1 MTRLERPGVLGRG
14 RQTVGGQQCL
24 QGFQESRVKL
34 GGYAGIIASPPLLR
48 ARFVGIVAAMTATTL
63 APATRYQIAA
73 WLMTASG
80 LLLILYLRLLP
91 ALLAGLLVVQ
101 LVHLLAPRFVI
112 GKLGHT
118 WSKVLVVSL
127 ITLIVL
133 GALGGVTAGAIL
145 YLRTEGGLA
154 GLLTKMAEVIENSRE
169 LLPPWAGEWLPQ
181 GDESVI
187 RAGLV
192 EWLRVHAQDLR
203 KLGGD
208 AGRVLLLILV
218 GFIIGSFV
226 ALREASPHQM
236 MAPLA
241 QALCERVHRL
251 AEAFRRVVFAQVRI
265 SALNALLTWAYL
277 VLVLPA
283 FGVELPFVKTMV
295 LVTFVVG
302 LLPVLGNLIS
312 NTIIVIISLSHSL
325 YVAAGSLV
333 FLVVIHKL
341 EYFVNA
347 RIIGGQIKAR
357 AWELLIAMLAMEAAF
372 GVPGVIAAPF
382 FYAYIKKELSDR
394 ELI

>member
-1 MTRLERPGVLGRG
+1 MTVI
-14 RQTVGGQQCL
+14 Q
-24 QGFQESRVKL
+24 
-34 GGYAGIIASPPLLR
+34 
-48 ARFVGIVAAMTATTL
+48 
-63 APATRYQIAA
+63 PATRYQIAA
-73 WLMTASG
+73 WLMMAAG
-80 LLLILYLRLLP
+80 LLLALKLRLLP

-112 GKLGHT
+112 GKLSHT
-118 WSKVLVVSL
+118 WSKILVVSL
-127 ITLIVL
+127 ITLVVL
-133 GALGGVTAGAIL
+133 GALGGLTAGAIL
-145 YLRTEGGLA
+145 YLRTEGGLT

-169 LLPPWAGEWLPQ
+169 LLPPWAREWLPQ

-192 EWLRVHAQDLR
+192 EWLRTHAQDLR
-203 KLGGD
+203 KMGGD
-208 AGRVLLLILV
+208 AGRVLLLMLIGMV
-218 GFIIGSFV
+218 IGSFV
-226 ALREASPHQM
+226 ALREATPNLRLG
-236 MAPLA
+236 PLSVE
-241 QALCERVHRL
+241 LCERVQRL
-251 AEAFRRVVFAQVRI
+251 GEAFRRVVFAQLRI
-265 SALNALLTWAYL
+265 SALNALLTWIYL
-277 VLVLPA
+277 GLILPS

-312 NTIIVIISLSHSL
+312 NTVIVIISLSHSL
-325 YVAAGSLV
+325 HVAAGSLA

-357 AWELLIAMLAMEAAF
+357 AWELLIVMLAMEAAF
-372 GVPGVIAAPF
+372 GVPGVIAAPV

>member
-1 MTRLERPGVLGRG
+1 MTSIQP
-14 RQTVGGQQCL
+14 
-24 QGFQESRVKL
+24 
-34 GGYAGIIASPPLLR
+34 AS
-48 ARFVGIVAAMTATTL
+48 
-63 APATRYQIAA
+63 RYQIAA
-73 WLMTASG
+73 WLMMAVG
-80 LLLILYLRLLP
+80 LLLILHLRVLP

-101 LVHLLAPRFVI
+101 LVHLLAPRFFI
-112 GKLGHT
+112 GRLGHT
-118 WSKVLVVSL
+118 WSRVLVVTL
-127 ITLIVL
+127 ITLVVL
-133 GALGGVTAGAIL
+133 GALGGVTAAAIL
-145 YLRTEGGLA
+145 YLRTEGGLT
-154 GLLTKMAEVIENSRE
+154 GLLTEMAEVIENSRE

-192 EWLRVHAQDLR
+192 EWLRDHAQDLR

-208 AGRVLLLILV
+208 AGRVLLLILL

-226 ALREASPHQM
+226 ALREAAPYQTR
-236 MAPLA
+236 APLA
-241 QALCERVHRL
+241 EALYERVHRL

-265 SALNALLTWAYL
+265 SALNALLTWVYL
-277 VLVLPA
+277 GLILPA

-312 NTIIVIISLSHSL
+312 NSIIVIISLSHSL
-325 YVAAGSLV
+325 YVAAGSLA
-333 FLVVIHKL
+333 FLVIIHKL

-357 AWELLIAMLAMEAAF
+357 AWELLIVMLAMEAAF
-372 GVPGVIAAPF
+372 GVPGVIAAPV

>member
-1 MTRLERPGVLGRG
+1 
-14 RQTVGGQQCL
+14 
-24 QGFQESRVKL
+24 
-34 GGYAGIIASPPLLR
+34 
-48 ARFVGIVAAMTATTL
+48 MTAIQ
-63 APATRYQIAA
+63 PATRYQIAA
-73 WLMTASG
+73 WLMMAAG
-80 LLLILYLRLLP
+80 LLLVLHLRVLP

-118 WSKVLVVSL
+118 WSKVMVVSL

-133 GALGGVTAGAIL
+133 GALGGITAGAIL
-145 YLRTEGGLA
+145 YLRTEGGLT

-192 EWLRVHAQDLR
+192 EWLRDHAQDLR
-203 KLGGD
+203 RLGGD
-208 AGRVLLLILV
+208 AGRVLLMILL

-226 ALREASPHQM
+226 ALREAAPHQT

-241 QALCERVHRL
+241 QALCERVQRL

-265 SALNALLTWAYL
+265 SALNALLTWIYL
-277 VLVLPA
+277 VLILPA

-312 NTIIVIISLSHSL
+312 NSIIVIISLPHSL
-325 YVAAGSLV
+325 YVAAGSLA
-333 FLVVIHKL
+333 FLVIIHKL

-357 AWELLIAMLAMEAAF
+357 AWELLIVMLAMEAAF
-372 GVPGVIAAPF
+372 GVPGVIAAPV

>member
-1 MTRLERPGVLGRG
+1 
-14 RQTVGGQQCL
+14 
-24 QGFQESRVKL
+24 
-34 GGYAGIIASPPLLR
+34 
-48 ARFVGIVAAMTATTL
+48 MTAIQ
-63 APATRYQIAA
+63 PATRYQIAA
-73 WLMTASG
+73 WLMMAAG
-80 LLLILYLRLLP
+80 LPLILYLRLLP

-112 GKLGHT
+112 GRLDHT

-133 GALGGVTAGAIL
+133 GALGGVTAGVIL
-145 YLRTEGGLA
+145 YLRTEGGLT

-192 EWLRVHAQDLR
+192 EWLRDHAQDLR

-208 AGRVLLLILV
+208 ASRVLLLILL

-226 ALREASPHQM
+226 ALREAAPHQT

-241 QALCERVHRL
+241 QALCERVQRL
-251 AEAFRRVVFAQVRI
+251 AEAFYRVVFAQVRI
-265 SALNALLTWAYL
+265 SALNALLTWIYL
-277 VLVLPA
+277 VLILPA

-312 NTIIVIISLSHSL
+312 NSIIVVISLSHSL
-325 YVAAGSLV
+325 YVAAGSLA
-333 FLVVIHKL
+333 FLVIIHKL

-357 AWELLIAMLAMEAAF
+357 AWELLIVMLAMEAAF
-372 GVPGVIAAPF
+372 GVPGVIAAPV
-382 FYAYIKKELSDR
+382 FYAYLKKELSDR
-394 ELI
+394 EFI

>member
-1 MTRLERPGVLGRG
+1 
-14 RQTVGGQQCL
+14 
-24 QGFQESRVKL
+24 
-34 GGYAGIIASPPLLR
+34 LLR
-48 ARFVGIVAAMTATTL
+48 TGFLGIVAAMTDSLTA
-63 APATRYQIAA
+63 ATRYQIAA
-73 WLMTASG
+73 WLMMAAG
-80 LLLILYLRLLP
+80 LLLVMFLRLLP
-91 ALLAGLLVVQ
+91 ALLAGLLMVQ

-112 GKLGHT
+112 GKLSHT

-127 ITLIVL
+127 VTLVVL
-133 GALGGVTAGAIL
+133 GALGGATAGAIL
-145 YLRTEGGLA
+145 YLRTEGGLT

-169 LLPPWAGEWLPQ
+169 LLPAWAGEWLPQ

-187 RAGLV
+187 RAGMV
-192 EWLRVHAQDLR
+192 EWLRDHAQDLR
-203 KLGGD
+203 RVGGD
-208 AGRVLLLILV
+208 AGRVLLMILI

-226 ALREASPHQM
+226 ALREATPTHA

-251 AEAFRRVVFAQVRI
+251 GEAFRRVVFAQVRI
-265 SALNALLTWAYL
+265 SALNALLTWIYL
-277 VLVLPA
+277 ALILPG
-283 FGVELPFVKTMV
+283 FGIELPFVKTMV
-295 LVTFVVG
+295 IVTFVVG

-312 NTIIVIISLSHSL
+312 NTVIVVISLSHSL
-325 YVAAGSLV
+325 YAAAGSLA

-372 GVPGVIAAPF
+372 GVPGVIAAPV

-394 ELI
+394 NLI

>member
-1 MTRLERPGVLGRG
+1 MGTR
-14 RQTVGGQQCL
+14 T
-24 QGFQESRVKL
+24 
-34 GGYAGIIASPPLLR
+34 ASPTGRRGMRLTDGASERRDPRRYPLPWR
-48 ARFVGIVAAMTATTL
+48 WFVGIVAAMTEPL
-63 APATRYQIAA
+63 SPVTRFQIAA
-73 WLMTASG
+73 WLLMAAG
-80 LLLILYLRLLP
+80 LLAVMFLRLLP

-112 GKLGHT
+112 GKLSHT

-133 GALGGVTAGAIL
+133 GLVGGATAGAIL
-145 YLRTEGGLA
+145 YLRTEGGLT

-169 LLPPWAGEWLPQ
+169 LLPPWAGQWMPQ

-192 EWLRVHAQDLR
+192 EWLRTHAQDLR
-203 KLGGD
+203 QLGGN
-208 AGRVLLLILV
+208 AGRALLLILV
-218 GFIIGSFV
+218 GYIIGSFI
-226 ALREASPHQM
+226 ALREATPNLTL
-236 MAPLA
+236 APLA
-241 QALCERVHRL
+241 QALCERTRRL
-251 AEAFRRVVFAQVRI
+251 AEAFQRVVFAQVRI
-265 SALNALLTWAYL
+265 SALNAALTWLYL
-277 VLVLPA
+277 GLILPLL
-283 FGVELPFVKTMV
+283 GVELPFVKTMV

-302 LLPVLGNLIS
+302 LLPVLGNLVS

-325 YVAAGSLV
+325 IVAAGSLV

-357 AWELLIAMLAMEAAF
+357 AWELLIAMLIMEAAF
-372 GVPGVIAAPF
+372 GVPGVIAAPV

-394 ELI
+394 NLI